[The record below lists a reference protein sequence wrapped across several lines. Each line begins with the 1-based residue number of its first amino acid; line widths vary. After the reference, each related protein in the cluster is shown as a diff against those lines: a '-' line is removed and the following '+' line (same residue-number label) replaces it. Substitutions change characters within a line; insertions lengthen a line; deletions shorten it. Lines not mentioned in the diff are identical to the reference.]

1 MIIQISILGLRIKK
15 MSARK
20 GQTRLKK
27 IAIQISQDKQLSTED
42 KKFLTKAL
50 IEISNGGDAETAL
63 AVKFKKGERRSR
75 QTRVAKINKAL
86 VMGFLATAKAPQS
99 EGGLGLTLRDAVSMV
114 KAEWGRLPS
123 EQTLRRYWNNVKNTQ
138 ERDFEIKAD

>member
-1 MIIQISILGLRIKK
+1 

-27 IAIQISQDKQLSTED
+27 IASKISQDKQLSTED
-42 KKFLTKAL
+42 KEFLIKAL

-63 AVKFKKGERRSR
+63 AVKFKKGERKSP

-86 VMGFLATAKAPQS
+86 VMGLLATAKAPKS
-99 EGGLGLTLRDAVSMV
+99 EGGLGLTLQDAVAMV
-114 KAEWGRLPS
+114 KAEWGKLPS
-123 EQTLRRYWNNVKNTQ
+123 EQTLRSYWNDVKNTQ
-138 ERDFEIKAD
+138 ERDFEIKTD

>member
-1 MIIQISILGLRIKK
+1 

-27 IAIQISQDKQLSTED
+27 IASLISQNKQLILED
-42 KKFLTKAL
+42 KEFLVKAL

-63 AVKFKKGERRSR
+63 AVKFKKGERKSKY
-75 QTRVAKINKAL
+75 AKDTKLNLQLAY
-86 VMGFLATAKAPQS
+86 GWLATAMAPES
-99 EGGLGLTLRDAVSMV
+99 EGGLGMTLQDATTQLTT
-114 KAEWGRLPS
+114 EWGRLPS
-123 EQTLRRYWNNVKNTQ
+123 AQTLRRYWNNVKNTQ

>member
-1 MIIQISILGLRIKK
+1 

-27 IAIQISQDKQLSTED
+27 IASQISQDKQLSPED
-42 KKFLTKAL
+42 KEFLVKAL

-63 AVKFKKGERRSR
+63 AVKFKKGERKSKYAKD
-75 QTRVAKINKAL
+75 TKLILPLAYGWLASAVA
-86 VMGFLATAKAPQS
+86 P
-99 EGGLGLTLRDAVSMV
+99 EDEDGLGMTLKDAVAML

-123 EQTLRRYWNNVKNTQ
+123 EQTMLRYWNNVKNTQ
-138 ERDFEIKAD
+138 ERDFKIKTD

>member
-1 MIIQISILGLRIKK
+1 

-27 IAIQISQDKQLSTED
+27 IASQISQDKQLSPED
-42 KKFLTKAL
+42 KEFLVKAL

-63 AVKFKKGERRSR
+63 AVKFKKGERKSKY
-75 QTRVAKINKAL
+75 AKDTKLILPLAY
-86 VMGFLATAKAPQS
+86 GWLATAMAPES
-99 EGGLGLTLRDAVSMV
+99 KGGLGMTLQDAAAMLTA
-114 KAEWGRLPS
+114 KWGKLPS

-138 ERDFEIKAD
+138 ERDFKIKTD

>member
-27 IAIQISQDKQLSTED
+27 IAIQISQNKQLSPED
-42 KKFLTKAL
+42 KEFLVKAL

-63 AVKFKKGERRSR
+63 GVKFKKGERKSKY
-75 QTRVAKINKAL
+75 AKDTNLILQLAY
-86 VMGFLATAKAPQS
+86 GWLATAMAP
-99 EGGLGLTLRDAVSMV
+99 ERKNDLIKVS
-114 KAEWGRLPS
+114 
-123 EQTLRRYWNNVKNTQ
+123 
-138 ERDFEIKAD
+138 IKALIGATLASCMTGLVIGIF

>member
-27 IAIQISQDKQLSTED
+27 IAIQISQNKQLSPED
-42 KKFLTKAL
+42 KEFLVKAL

-63 AVKFKKGERRSR
+63 GVKFKKGERKSKY
-75 QTRVAKINKAL
+75 AKDTNLIYTVSLSTKQIKEL
-86 VMGFLATAKAPQS
+86 VKLSIIVLKI
-99 EGGLGLTLRDAVSMV
+99 L
-114 KAEWGRLPS
+114 
-123 EQTLRRYWNNVKNTQ
+123 
-138 ERDFEIKAD
+138 FEKFY

>member
-1 MIIQISILGLRIKK
+1 

-27 IAIQISQDKQLSTED
+27 IASQISQDKQLSPED
-42 KKFLTKAL
+42 KEFLVKAL

-63 AVKFKKGERRSR
+63 AVKFKKGERKSKYAKDTKLIL
-75 QTRVAKINKAL
+75 QLAYGWLASAVA
-86 VMGFLATAKAPQS
+86 P
-99 EGGLGLTLRDAVSMV
+99 EDEDGLGMTLKDAVAML

-123 EQTLRRYWNNVKNTQ
+123 EQTMLRYWNNVKNTQ
-138 ERDFEIKAD
+138 ERDFKIKTD

>member
-1 MIIQISILGLRIKK
+1 

-20 GQTRLKK
+20 GQTLLIK
-27 IAIQISQDKQLSTED
+27 IASQISQDKQLSPED
-42 KKFLTKAL
+42 KEFLVKAL
-50 IEISNGGDAETAL
+50 IEISDGEDAETAL
-63 AVKFKKGERRSR
+63 AVKFKKGERKSR

-86 VMGFLATAKAPQS
+86 VMGFLATAKAPES

-138 ERDFEIKAD
+138 EKDFEIKTD

>member
-1 MIIQISILGLRIKK
+1 

-27 IAIQISQDKQLSTED
+27 IASQISQDKQLSTED
-42 KKFLTKAL
+42 KEFLVKAL

-63 AVKFKKGERRSR
+63 AVKFKKGERKSKYAKD
-75 QTRVAKINKAL
+75 TKLILPLAYGWLASAVA
-86 VMGFLATAKAPQS
+86 P
-99 EGGLGLTLRDAVSMV
+99 EDEDGLGMTLKDAVAML

-123 EQTLRRYWNNVKNTQ
+123 EQTMLRYWNNVKNTQ
-138 ERDFEIKAD
+138 ERDFKIKTD